1 MTVRKTMLAAGL
13 AALMMAPAPARAQN
27 DRGASGVQGVKP
39 IRTLQ
44 NIRDE
49 GVSRQ
54 RWDMSCGAAALSTVL
69 TYYYKD
75 NTPETAIVVW
85 LLHRLNPAMVR
96 KRGGFSLLDLK
107 RFSDAR
113 GYSADGYSEMTIAD
127 LAAEK
132 AWVITPI
139 RQKGFNHF
147 VVVKGIE
154 LNEDRVF
161 IGDPGFGNITMTVS
175 QFQKLWKDG
184 IAFIVRPPDERMVS
198 VNNKTAVASQLVP
211 DETIIV
217 RDIANQVP
225 ANNLY

>member
-1 MTVRKTMLAAGL
+1 MTLGKTMLAAGL
-13 AALMMAPAPARAQN
+13 MALMFAQTPARAQN
-27 DRGASGVQGVKP
+27 DEGAPGDQGAKR

-49 GVSRQ
+49 GVTRQ

-107 RFSDAR
+107 RFADAR
-113 GYSADGYSEMTIAD
+113 GYHADGYSEMTVAD

-132 AWVITPI
+132 TWVITPI
-139 RQKGFNHF
+139 QQMGFNHF

-154 LNEDRVF
+154 AKENRVF
-161 IGDPGFGNITMTVS
+161 IADPGFGNITMTVS

-184 IAFIVRPPDERMVS
+184 IAFVVHPPDEMMVGAA
-198 VNNKTAVASQLVP
+198 KTAVASRLVP
-211 DETIIV
+211 DETVIM
-217 RDIANQVP
+217 RNLNTPTP

>member
-1 MTVRKTMLAAGL
+1 MTLRKTMLAAGL
-13 AALMMAPAPARAQN
+13 AVLLSAQTPARAQN
-27 DRGASGVQGVKP
+27 YVDAPGVQGVKP

-44 NIRDE
+44 NIREE
-49 GVSRQ
+49 GVARQ

-75 NTPETAIVVW
+75 NTPEAAIVVW

-107 RFSDAR
+107 RFADAR
-113 GYSADGYSEMTIAD
+113 GYHADGYSEMTIAD

-132 AWVITPI
+132 AWAITPI
-139 RQKGFNHF
+139 RQEGFNHF

-154 LNEDRVF
+154 TKDDRVF
-161 IGDPGFGNITMTVS
+161 IADPGFGNITMTIK

-184 IAFIVRPPDERMVS
+184 IAFIVHPPDELMVNS
-198 VNNKTAVASQLVP
+198 AEKTAVASKLVP
-211 DETIIV
+211 DETIILRNLNNPTPV
-217 RDIANQVP
+217 
-225 ANNLY
+225 NNLY

>member
-1 MTVRKTMLAAGL
+1 MTRRTTLLAAAL
-13 AALMMAPAPARAQN
+13 SALMFALAPACAQN
-27 DRGASGVQGVKP
+27 KGAAGVQGVKR

-44 NIRDE
+44 SIREE
-49 GVSRQ
+49 GVTRQ

-85 LLHRLNPAMVR
+85 LLHRLNPVMVR
-96 KRGGFSLLDLK
+96 NRGGFSLLDLK

-113 GYSADGYSEMTIAD
+113 GYTADGYSEMTIED
-127 LAAEK
+127 LAEEK
-132 AWVITPI
+132 AWAITPI

-154 LNEDRVF
+154 MQNDRVF
-161 IGDPGFGNITMTVS
+161 IADPGFGNLTMTIS
-175 QFQKLWKDG
+175 QFKKLWKDG
-184 IAFIVRPPDERMVS
+184 IAFIVHPPDEKMVGTQ
-198 VNNKTAVASQLVP
+198 NTAVASHLIP
-211 DETIIV
+211 DETLIV
-217 RDIANQVP
+217 RNIANSVP

>member
-1 MTVRKTMLAAGL
+1 MTLRNTMLSAGL
-13 AALMMAPAPARAQN
+13 IVLMFAQAPARAQN
-27 DRGASGVQGVKP
+27 TGGAAGAQGVKRV
-39 IRTLQ
+39 RTLQ
-44 NIRDE
+44 SIRDE
-49 GVSRQ
+49 GVTRQ

-75 NTPETAIVVW
+75 NTPEAAIVVW
-85 LLHRLNPAMVR
+85 LLHRLDPAMVR

-113 GYSADGYSEMTIAD
+113 GYTADGYSEMTIDD

-132 AWVITPI
+132 TWAITPI

-154 LNEDRVF
+154 MQSNRVF
-161 IGDPGFGNITMTVS
+161 IADPGFGNMTMTIP

-184 IAFIVRPPDERMVS
+184 IAFIVHPPDEKMIGVQ
-198 VNNKTAVASQLVP
+198 KTAVASQLVP
-211 DETIIV
+211 DETIIT
-217 RDIANQVP
+217 RGIANPVP
-225 ANNLY
+225 VNNLY